1 MVSRFALNGDI
12 EAGAASRL
20 ASFLLHNPGSVTL
33 FINSPGGDAL
43 EGAALMAEVERHGE
57 VTVHVQGVAASAAT
71 LPLVAAK
78 EVVMHPAAMV
88 MIHEPSAWGG
98 GTADELR
105 DTAAALDKM
114 SATYAAAYAR
124 HTGHPTA
131 RIAAWMKAE
140 TWLTAEEAVE
150 LRFADRIEAA
160 DKHPQMV
167 AAYDYT
173 KFRQPPEGLVRLAQK
188 HGWATASPADKSQEK
203 KNAA

>member
-1 MVSRFALNGDI
+1 MSARFELNGDI
-12 EAGAASRL
+12 ETGAASRL
-20 ASFLLHNPGSVTL
+20 AGFLAANPDTVTL

-43 EGAALMAEVERHGE
+43 EGAALMAEVERHGA

-71 LPLVAAK
+71 LPMVAAK
-78 EVVMHPAAMV
+78 EVVLHPAAMV

-124 HTGHPTA
+124 HTGHPVA

-160 DKHPQMV
+160 KAPQMV

-173 KFRQPPEGLVRLAQK
+173 KFRQPPDALVRLARK
-188 HGWATASPADKSQEK
+188 NGWATGSPVPKSQEK
-203 KNAA
+203 KDAA

>member
-1 MVSRFALNGDI
+1 MSARFELNGDI
-12 EAGAASRL
+12 ESGAASRL
-20 ASFLLHNPGSVTL
+20 AGFLAANPDAVTL

-43 EGAALMAEVERHGE
+43 EGAALMAEVERHGA
-57 VTVHVQGVAASAAT
+57 VTVHVHGVAASAAT
-71 LPLVAAK
+71 LPMVAAK
-78 EVVMHPAAMV
+78 EVVLHPAAMV

-124 HTGHPTA
+124 HTGHPVA

-150 LRFADRIEAA
+150 LRFADRIESANA
-160 DKHPQMV
+160 PQTV

-173 KFRQPPEGLVRLAQK
+173 KFRQPPEALVRLAQK
-188 HGWATASPADKSQEK
+188 NGWATGSPVPKSQEK
-203 KNAA
+203 NNAA

>member
-1 MVSRFALNGDI
+1 MSARFELNGDI
-12 EAGAASRL
+12 ETGQASRL
-20 ASFLLHNPGSVTL
+20 AGFLAANPGAVTL
-33 FINSPGGDAL
+33 HINSPGGDAL
-43 EGAALMAEVERHGE
+43 EGAALMAEVERHGA
-57 VTVHVQGVAASAAT
+57 VTVRVQGIAASAAT
-71 LPLVAAK
+71 LPMVAAQQ
-78 EVVMHPAAMV
+78 VIMHPAAMV

-98 GTADELR
+98 GTADQLR
-105 DTAAALDKM
+105 DTAATLDKM

-124 HTGHPTA
+124 HTGHTVS

-150 LRFADRIEAA
+150 LRFADQIEKAKA
-160 DKHPQMV
+160 PQVV

-188 HGWATASPADKSQEK
+188 NGWATGSPIPKSKEK